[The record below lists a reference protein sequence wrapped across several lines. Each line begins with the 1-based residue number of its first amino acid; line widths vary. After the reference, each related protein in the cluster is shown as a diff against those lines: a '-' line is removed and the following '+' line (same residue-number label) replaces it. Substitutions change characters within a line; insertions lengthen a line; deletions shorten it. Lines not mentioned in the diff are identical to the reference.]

1 MAHTTSDSLKI
12 AQKAKLLPIE
22 KVAKKMGVR
31 SKYIELYGNYKAKI
45 SLDILKSLRS
55 RKDGKY
61 IFVTAITPTPL
72 GEGKTVTTLGLAM
85 AMHRL
90 GKKVAACIRQPSLGP
105 VFGIKGGASGGGH
118 AQVVPM
124 EDVNL
129 HLIGDFHAVSVAHNL
144 CAAYFDNAIFRGNP
158 LDIDMGNITWNR
170 VVDVNDRFLR
180 NISIGMGTKN
190 DGITR
195 RSGFSITAA
204 SELIAILALSESLHE
219 LRTRIGKIIVAYT
232 KKGKPVTT
240 EDIKVAGPMTV
251 LLRDA
256 IKPNLLQTLV
266 GSPCFVHTGPFA
278 NIAHGNSSIIA
289 DKIAIKLCDYVVT
302 EGGFGADI
310 GAEKFF
316 NIKCRASKLKPSVA
330 VLVCSIRALKV
341 HSGDFEVKNAKSLNH
356 LIFRENISAVERGC
370 SNLDKH
376 IENIKAHG
384 VPVVVCVNQFETDT
398 EKEIQ
403 AVKRSALAA
412 GADAVATSN
421 VYMKGAEG
429 GEELAKTVIDVL
441 KKKKSSFR
449 FLYPLD
455 LSIKEK
461 ILRIA
466 KTIYGAKE
474 VVYSE
479 VADKKMRHYKSLKF
493 DKLPICMAK
502 TQYSLSHDPKR
513 KGRPKN
519 FKLQVVDINLS
530 AGAGFLYVLCGDIK
544 TMPGLPKVPR
554 GFSIDIDKHGQ
565 IIGLQ

>member
-1 MAHTTSDSLKI
+1 MTHAQNGSLKI
-12 AQKAKLLPIE
+12 AQGAKLLPIE
-22 KVAKKMGVR
+22 KVAKKIGLR
-31 SKYIELYGNYKAKI
+31 DKYIEYYGKYKAKI
-45 SLDILKSLRS
+45 SLDMLKSMSS
-55 RKDGKY
+55 RKNGKY

-72 GEGKTVTTLGLAM
+72 GEGKTVTTIGLSM
-85 AMHRL
+85 AL
-90 GKKVAACIRQPSLGP
+90 NKLNKKAAACIRQPSLGP

-129 HLIGDFHAVSVAHNL
+129 HLTGDFHAVSAAHNL
-144 CAAYFDNAIFRGNP
+144 CAAYLDNALFRENP
-158 LDIDMGNITWNR
+158 LDIDLSNISLRR

-180 NISIGMGTKN
+180 NITIGMGTKN

-195 RSGFSITAA
+195 RTGFDITAA
-204 SELIAILALSESLHE
+204 SEIMAILALAESLQD
-219 LRTRIGKIIVAYT
+219 LRQRIGRMIVAYS
-232 KKGKPVTT
+232 KKGKPITA

-251 LLRDA
+251 LLKEA
-256 IKPNLLQTLV
+256 IKPNLLQTLD
-266 GSPCFVHTGPFA
+266 GSPCFIHAGPFA
-278 NIAHGNSSIIA
+278 NIAHGNSSILA
-289 DKIAIKLCDYVVT
+289 DRVALRLCDYVVT

-316 NIKCRASKLKPSVA
+316 NIKCRASKLKPDIV

-341 HSGDFEVKNAKSLNH
+341 HSGDFEIKGKNLDSL
-356 LIFRENISAVERGC
+356 IYRENISAVERGA

-376 IENIKAHG
+376 IENIKCHG
-384 VPVVVCVNQFETDT
+384 LPVVVCINRFPNDS

-403 AVKRSALAA
+403 AVKRCALAS
-412 GADAVATSN
+412 GADAVAVSE
-421 VYMKGAEG
+421 VYQKGGEG
-429 GEELAKTVIDVL
+429 GVELAKTVLDVL
-441 KKKKSSFR
+441 SKKKPSFR

-455 LSIKEK
+455 MSIKEK
-461 ILRIA
+461 IARIA

-479 VADKKMRHYKSLKF
+479 EAEKKMREYKKLKIT
-493 DKLPICMAK
+493 DLPICMAK

-519 FKLQVVDINLS
+519 FKFQVMDIFLS
-530 AGAGFLYVLCGDIK
+530 AGAGFIYVLCGDIK

-554 GFSIDIDKHGQ
+554 GFSIDIDKQGNVT
-565 IIGLQ
+565 GLY